1 MQMRNSKDTM
11 KGRRWL
17 WFLAWILSL
26 VGISYYGGA
35 VSYGLFFALTLMPVI
50 SFVYLLCVFFRFKI
64 YKEIESRDM
73 VCGQAMPYFFILR
86 NEDYFGFAGVKVR
99 MYPNFSYVENVAED
113 MEYELLP
120 GDEFTYH
127 TRIVCRYRGEYEVG
141 VRDVIVTDFFRLFR
155 LRYRVVGVVKAIVK
169 PKLVEVEELSA
180 LQEIT
185 SFMPR
190 EALMAQEEPD
200 VVVREYVQGD
210 SLKRIHWKAAA
221 RTGQLKV
228 RKDIGEEKQGI
239 TVFFDTVRHFTEME
253 NYLPLESKML
263 EVLLALGIFFAKKN
277 MPFSVYYQQR
287 EIRSATV
294 NNIRGF
300 EEFYGKMSEIAFS
313 DEKAADLLLQELHD
327 SSRLQNSRVVI
338 GVVHEVKEE
347 LLQLAEKI
355 SAEGNM
361 VVLYVVS
368 DEDLE
373 GYVRQSTSRRKVI
386 VIPTEAELEGV
397 L

>member
-1 MQMRNSKDTM
+1 MDKWMN
-11 KGRRWL
+11 RRKWL
-17 WFLAWILSL
+17 WLGMWILSI
-26 VGISYYGGA
+26 VGISYHGGA
-35 VSYGLFFALTLMPVI
+35 VSYGFFFALTLMPVI
-50 SFVYLLCVFFRFKI
+50 SFLYLLCVFFRFKI
-64 YKEIESRDM
+64 YQEIESRDM

-86 NEDYFGFAGVKVR
+86 NEDYFGFASVNVR
-99 MYPNFSYVENVAED
+99 MYPNFSHVENVAED

-127 TRIVCRYRGEYEVG
+127 TRITCKYRGEYEVG
-141 VRDVIVTDFFRLFR
+141 VKDVIVTDFFRLFR
-155 LRYRVVGVVKAIVK
+155 LRYRVVGVLKAIVK
-169 PKLVEVEELSA
+169 PKLVEVEEISA

-190 EALMAQEEPD
+190 EALLAQQEPD
-200 VVVREYVQGD
+200 VVVRDYMQGD

-239 TVFFDTVRHFTEME
+239 TVFFDTERHYREME
-253 NYLPLESKML
+253 KYLPLESKML
-263 EVLLALGIFFAKKN
+263 EVLLALGIFFAKRD
-277 MPFSVYYQQR
+277 MAFSVFYQQR
-287 EIRSATV
+287 EIRSTMV

-300 EEFYGKMSEIAFS
+300 EEFYAKMSEVAFS
-313 DEKAADLLLQELHD
+313 DERSAPVLLQELYD
-327 SSRLQNSRVVI
+327 AGSLRNSKAVI
-338 GVVHEVKEE
+338 GVVHGMNDA
-347 LLQLAEKI
+347 LLQLSEKI
-355 SAEGNM
+355 SAEGNN

-373 GYVRQSTSRRKVI
+373 SFVRQSTSRRKII